1 LREAIYEGHEENPQN
16 NSPQR
21 HRGTEESIKWKGG
34 KKPSCSP
41 DLCVFVVFVAVS
53 LCLCVSVVSSSI
65 LCHFECI
72 LVSLGTGREQFE
84 CLGLQLRG
92 LGEALEGVDAERRN
106 SRDV

>member
-1 LREAIYEGHEENPQN
+1 MER
-16 NSPQR
+16 
-21 HRGTEESIKWKGG
+21 W

-72 LVSLGTGREQFE
+72 LVSFPKTLAAFGK
-84 CLGLQLRG
+84 
-92 LGEALEGVDAERRN
+92 ERIT
-106 SRDV
+106 